1 MNSVRTGRSDSAMR
15 ITLTLC
21 AALLTLLTLGSASAL
36 AQGANDLPDI
46 GSGANSTLTI
56 NDEYQLGLMV
66 VRGLRDQGL
75 ILEDPEVSDYIQNLG
90 SKIAAQIQDSE
101 QRFTFF
107 VVREGNI
114 NAFALPGGF
123 IGVNY
128 GLITAT
134 ANESQLA
141 SVIAH
146 EIAHVT
152 QRHIARA
159 IQAQGRQGLAS
170 AAALLAAILIGM
182 TTGASDAVQAGI
194 AIAQGTAAQAQINF
208 TRSNEYEA
216 DRIGISYLAAAGFDP
231 QGMPDFFE
239 TLSRRSGLAGAQVPE
254 FLRTHPVTAN
264 RVAETR
270 ERAGQIRTIVRQE
283 SAAYAFVRER
293 VRVARGHAERL
304 AVEIDDALVKL
315 VLLLRLL
322 DLLVQ
327 LSRKVR
333 EEQVLRADG
342 QPEQP
347 VEEGL
352 HRDLVHLPPIGHAA
366 LNERILPDLKV
377 LAPLALQVGVE
388 GKPERLAHV
397 LGRRRL
403 RVEIWALCQLE
414 HRAHRLAPVGRIHV
428 EVAQVARVRSPTI
441 SLGERSHVLQ
451 PLAQHRGKAALAA
464 GGGHDEAVLGPM
476 QLVGAVSAPTL
487 LDALVRTP
495 WQLECDVHAYAR
507 VGHATVGLERNA
519 RRGRLR
525 DDRHELVAVH
535 EGLALG

>member
-15 ITLTLC
+15 ITLILC
-21 AALLTLLTLGSASAL
+21 AALLTLLTLGSATAFG
-36 AQGANDLPDI
+36 QGANDLPDI

-75 ILEDPEVSDYIQNLG
+75 ILEDPEVTDYIQNLG

-293 VRVARGHAERL
+293 VRVLGAPPDNDLRPYYAALADRGTLTPAQRYGEALARLGAGDRERAASALVELVAAEPQSPMLQAALGQALMAAERTDTAL
-304 AVEIDDALVKL
+304 AVLRRALEVAPRNVPL
-315 VLLLRLL
+315 TIRYAEVLLRTPGGAKEAHTLLL
-322 DLLVQ
+322 DLFNNVPPT
-327 LSRKVR
+327 
-333 EEQVLRADG
+333 
-342 QPEQP
+342 PEQ
-347 VEEGL
+347 
-352 HRDLVHLPPIGHAA
+352 I
-366 LNERILPDLKV
+366 
-377 LAPLALQVGVE
+377 
-388 GKPERLAHV
+388 RL
-397 LGRRRL
+397 
-403 RVEIWALCQLE
+403 
-414 HRAHRLAPVGRIHV
+414 
-428 EVAQVARVRSPTI
+428 T
-441 SLGERSHVLQ
+441 
-451 PLAQHRGKAALAA
+451 ALAA
-464 GGGHDEAVLGPM
+464 SSAGDNADAAYYMGEYHIVAGNLPDAVK
-476 QLVGAVSAPTL
+476 
-487 LDALVRTP
+487 
-495 WQLECDVHAYAR
+495 QLELALADPSITAVQRARFEARMKEVRDVLAESGKR
-507 VGHATVGLERNA
+507 RRSRERNT
-519 RRGRLR
+519 G
-525 DDRHELVAVH
+525 
-535 EGLALG
+535 

>member
-15 ITLTLC
+15 ITLILC
-21 AALLTLLTLGSASAL
+21 AALLTLLTLGSATAF

-75 ILEDPEVSDYIQNLG
+75 ILEDPEVTDYIQNLG

-208 TRSNEYEA
+208 TRH
-216 DRIGISYLAAAGFDP
+216 G
-231 QGMPDFFE
+231 
-239 TLSRRSGLAGAQVPE
+239 
-254 FLRTHPVTAN
+254 
-264 RVAETR
+264 
-270 ERAGQIRTIVRQE
+270 
-283 SAAYAFVRER
+283 
-293 VRVARGHAERL
+293 
-304 AVEIDDALVKL
+304 VKW
-315 VLLLRLL
+315 
-322 DLLVQ
+322 
-327 LSRKVR
+327 
-333 EEQVLRADG
+333 
-342 QPEQP
+342 
-347 VEEGL
+347 
-352 HRDLVHLPPIGHAA
+352 
-366 LNERILPDLKV
+366 
-377 LAPLALQVGVE
+377 LALS
-388 GKPERLAHV
+388 
-397 LGRRRL
+397 
-403 RVEIWALCQLE
+403 
-414 HRAHRLAPVGRIHV
+414 
-428 EVAQVARVRSPTI
+428 VAK
-441 SLGERSHVLQ
+441 L
-451 PLAQHRGKAALAA
+451 
-464 GGGHDEAVLGPM
+464 
-476 QLVGAVSAPTL
+476 
-487 LDALVRTP
+487 
-495 WQLECDVHAYAR
+495 
-507 VGHATVGLERNA
+507 TV
-519 RRGRLR
+519 
-525 DDRHELVAVH
+525 V
-535 EGLALG
+535 